1 MLSQLSIEP
10 QKVLQYHLDHVG
22 IDIWQAVGTL
32 LARNC
37 ALQFYDAALDR
48 VIDGIF
54 TLNEDELRGH
64 VSYITQNVNAINIFE
79 DPKFESSSANAVYA
93 SMKQEYQPETLYSEF
108 HFKQAVLRNQYK
120 ITGATELQ
128 GTAA

>member
-1 MLSQLSIEP
+1 MD
-10 QKVLQYHLDHVG
+10 VWH
-22 IDIWQAVGTL
+22 AVGTL
-32 LARNC
+32 LSRNC

-64 VSYITQNVNAINIFE
+64 ISYITNNVNAINVFE
-79 DPKFESSSANAVYA
+79 EPKFESSSANAVYS
-93 SMKQEYQPETLYSEF
+93 SMKQELQPENLYSEF

-120 ITGATELQ
+120 VTGAAELQ